1 MMIHRD
7 DRQKQANPTQQQRIS
22 AIEKGGGGGGG
33 RWTYH
38 TDHWRKDMLPSILE
52 LHV

>member
-1 MMIHRD
+1 MIHRD

-22 AIEKGGGGGGG
+22 AIEKGGGVGR

>member
-1 MMIHRD
+1 MAHDFGSRKRRRRRKKTDI
-7 DRQKQANPTQQQRIS
+7 P
-22 AIEKGGGGGGG
+22 
-33 RWTYH
+33 